1 MLNHKSVALKYEAKA
16 GFMYNDRYRIIASYI
31 IDYYRHHNQLEI
43 ADFINSIQ
51 KEELIQTVIEISQSP
66 LPAKYEEQA
75 IDDYIQMIEQNAKE

>member
-1 MLNHKSVALKYEAKA
+1 
-16 GFMYNDRYRIIASYI
+16 MYNDRYRIIASYI

-66 LPAKYEEQA
+66 LPAHR
-75 IDDYIQMIEQNAKE
+75 DY